1 MKKFLSENK
10 DYILNMFLVFGT
22 NAFLYFIVKQFIPSY
37 HLITLNID
45 DKMLL
50 VPFFIIFYS
59 IWYPYLFVVFYFIFK
74 KDKGKFKSLIKKSI
88 LCAVIADLCFVIY
101 PTMVSRPEVNGFNSL
116 VSLMLYITYITDI
129 PVNCFPSLHCTFAL
143 LVMYAVTF
151 DKNMNKVFRI
161 IVGIISP
168 LICLSTVLVKQHS
181 VIDVVGAL
189 FLSCIIYVD
198 FKKKNWRK
206 IC

>member
-10 DYILNMFLVFGT
+10 DYILKMFLVFGT

-45 DKMLL
+45 DKMPL

-74 KDKGKFKSLIKKSI
+74 KDKGKFKSLINKSI
-88 LCAVIADLCFVIY
+88 LCAVIAYLCFVIY

-198 FKKKNWRK
+198 FKKKKRRK

>member
-1 MKKFLSENK
+1 MKKFFSENK
-10 DYILNMFLVFGT
+10 DYILNMFLVLGT
-22 NAFLYFIVKQFIPSY
+22 NAFLYFIVKHFIPSY
-37 HLITLNID
+37 HLITLPLD
-45 DKMLL
+45 DKIPLI
-50 VPFFIIFYS
+50 PFFIIFYT

-74 KDKGKFKSLIKKSI
+74 KDKNKFKSLIKKYI
-88 LCAVIADLCFVIY
+88 VCAVIADLCFIIY
-101 PTMVSRPEVNGFNSL
+101 PTMVTRLEVNGYNSL

-161 IVGIISP
+161 LVGIISP

-198 FKKKNWRK
+198 FKKRK
-206 IC
+206 